1 MNEEDH
7 FPSPETSD
15 KQGLVYIGGP
25 LTPERV
31 LSAYQQG
38 IFPWY
43 SPGTPVLWWSPNPR
57 LIMRP
62 QNFKVSR
69 SLAKSLRKPWRFT
82 IDQAFKEVIINCATT
97 AERVDN
103 TWINPEMMSTYIKL
117 HEMGFAH
124 SFEVWQQER
133 LVGGLYGLSLGRAF
147 FGESMFHL
155 ETDASKIAFFYL
167 CETMRAWQFEFI
179 DCQLP
184 TPHLMSLGAQVMH
197 RQEFLRLLEKN
208 LNNSDKLN
216 LWPLD

>member
-1 MNEEDH
+1 M
-7 FPSPETSD
+7 
-15 KQGLVYIGGP
+15 
-25 LTPERV
+25 
-31 LSAYQQG
+31 
-38 IFPWY
+38 
-43 SPGTPVLWWSPNPR
+43 
-57 LIMRP
+57 
-62 QNFKVSR
+62 
-69 SLAKSLRKPWRFT
+69 
-82 IDQAFKEVIINCATT
+82 
-97 AERVDN
+97 
-103 TWINPEMMSTYIKL
+103 
-117 HEMGFAH
+117 
-124 SFEVWQQER
+124 QQER